1 MSADDVGGLAALAG
15 AVASGRLRAVDL
27 VAASLARIERHDAK
41 LGAVVALRADPAM
54 ADAEQVDLAVAAGQR
69 LGPLAGLPVLV
80 KDLEDV
86 EGMRT
91 TKGSLLFADAP
102 AATSDGLV
110 PGRLRG
116 AGAIVVGKTNLPEF
130 AIEGFTSNLLFG
142 TTRNPWDLELSPGG
156 SSGGS
161 AAAMAA
167 GLAAFATATDGG
179 GSIRIPAA
187 LCGLVGIK
195 PTNGVVGRRPIPDW
209 IDFSTDGPFATSVAD
224 LRLLLGVIA
233 GPVAGDPTAL
243 SSSLPV
249 ARPPG
254 RLLAAYRTAPLGP
267 LPAPVA
273 AAFEGAVA
281 AMSDLLGLPV
291 TWLESDA
298 VFPDGNPDLDWFTSA
313 AAEHVSAWGRD
324 FVHRGLVR
332 MHPSSQTFFA
342 DGLAVTLDEYLAA
355 RRRRFD
361 YVRTF
366 DELLAGD
373 AVLLTPTVAVAGF
386 LADGRLTVDA
396 PVGLLPP
403 EVYSTA
409 VQNITG
415 HPAITLPAGRTGGG
429 LPFGLQVTAARF
441 ADESLLDLA
450 VRWESAHPWPLSAP
464 GYQPFTLTTLTPT

>member
-1 MSADDVGGLAALAG
+1 MSTDHVGGLEALAE
-15 AVASGRLRAVDL
+15 AVASGRARAADL
-27 VAASLARIERHDAK
+27 VAASLARIQRHDTT
-41 LGAVVALRADPAM
+41 LGAVVALRADAAM
-54 ADAEQVDLAVAAGQR
+54 AEAEQVDLAVAAGER

-110 PGRLRG
+110 PGRLRA

-142 TTRNPWDLELSPGG
+142 TTRNPWDPELSPGG

-167 GLAAFATATDGG
+167 GLATFATATDGG
-179 GSIRIPAA
+179 GSIRIPAS

-195 PTNGVVGRRPIPDW
+195 PTNGVVGRSPLPDW
-209 IDFSTDGPFATSVAD
+209 IDFSTDGPFATSVVD
-224 LRLLLGVIA
+224 LRLLLRVIA
-233 GPVAGDPTAL
+233 GPVVGDPTAL
-243 SSSLPV
+243 GSPLPV
-249 ARPPG
+249 GRPPAL
-254 RLLAAYRTAPLGP
+254 LLAAYRTAPLGP

-273 AAFEGAVA
+273 TVFEAAVG

-291 TWLESDA
+291 TWLESDS

-313 AAEHVSAWGRD
+313 AAEHVSALGRD
-324 FVHRGLVR
+324 FVHRGMVR
-332 MHPSSQTFFA
+332 MHPSSQAFFA

-373 AVLLTPTVAVAGF
+373 AVLLTPTVAVGGF
-386 LADGRLTVDA
+386 FADGRLTVDA

-450 VRWESAHPWPLSAP
+450 ARWESAHPWPLSAP
-464 GYQPFTLTTLTPT
+464 GYHPFTLNTLNLL